1 MELRM
6 YGLVNYQLTGIQM
19 GIQFL
24 HSTIEYS
31 QSVKRKGGDVL
42 NHYNDWADNYK
53 TVILLNGGTT
63 NNNPDRLGSLNKHL
77 QTLKDNQ
84 IFCSEFYEIDLG
96 DQLTAVDFIV
106 DERVFGKNEDGSYKW
121 LEFEDWIWDNTTDY
135 LLLQDV
141 KPRQIKSFCQK
152 SENKDLR
159 QLYEGWVKYMG
170 GPKNVF
176 LRNFLKQ
183 FRLA

>member
-77 QTLKDNQ
+77 QTLKENK
-84 IFCSEFYEIDLG
+84 IFCTEFSEIDIG
-96 DQLTAVDFIV
+96 DQLTSFTFLV
-106 DERVFGKNEDGSYKW
+106 DERVFNKKKYPDFDDW
-121 LEFEDWIWDNTTDY
+121 LDISKIDPVEFERIQFPFNSSVNSTSFASKLIQINHPEY
-135 LLLQDV
+135 L
-141 KPRQIKSFCQK
+141 
-152 SENKDLR
+152 E
-159 QLYEGWVKYMG
+159 WVKFVG
-170 GPKNVF
+170 GQKNVF

-183 FRLA
+183 FNLA